1 MNWLT
6 LVLTLFWQN
15 GDNDPQHLI
24 QEPDYTHCNVTKG
37 TAYCSTIDHFAASER
52 LYQAVKEAGV
62 IHSGENQSNHSA
74 IYMKVGLGDL
84 NLSLEQPANQ
94 SKVSWEK
101 ATDEAKENF
110 RQTLA
115 VKLGRI
121 HVPEWS
127 NCHAEDLEE
136 YTMSVLEAM
145 KNASQQSLPR
155 VGGESSKVWHGISA
169 R

>member
-121 HVPEWS
+121 HVPE
-127 NCHAEDLEE
+127 
-136 YTMSVLEAM
+136 
-145 KNASQQSLPR
+145 
-155 VGGESSKVWHGISA
+155 
-169 R
+169 